1 MIDLIAAI
9 ASAGL
14 TPPSYIKAGAITRFS
29 TSSKSNDKSGWVMPF
44 ANGKGAVFGDWK
56 TGEVHNWF
64 VDGVSSSNDYEREQ
78 AIQAAKEERDFAYSN
93 AAFNAQELYAKLPP
107 VESHD
112 YLTRKNVKSD
122 AGLRVYNNSLV
133 IPVYDAKRE
142 IQSLQYIMTD
152 GTKRFFTGG
161 KMQGGYYTIGT
172 PSDMVLIA
180 EGYATAM
187 TLHEATAQCVVVA
200 FNAGNLKPVCDMVKS
215 NFNGRIIICADNDA
229 SGVGIKKANDCGV
242 EVIYPSVI
250 GEDYN
255 DMMQRTGIEAV
266 RDAVLGRKQDLF
278 VSVADMMR
286 GVKRADWV
294 IKNVL
299 EKGSNTLLFGE
310 SGACKSLIALDWA
323 YCIGI
328 GLDWHNHKTKRGTV
342 VYIAGEGHRGLA
354 MRMQALSQ
362 KYEGTQPDNIYFS
375 TKSIDMLNT
384 DAVMRVSQVIDDM
397 LKGQTPDVIFIDTL
411 HRNMQGDENSS
422 EDMAVFYTNIELLAK
437 KYNAAIVTVH
447 HSGHGDKGRA
457 RGSSAIKAGMDAE
470 FCMTKQSAKDVTFS
484 CTKSKDFN
492 AGNNIEFRIKVVDL
506 HGEVFYDE
514 DEGKQI
520 QGIFLEYAGVQEVVK
535 ELKKGTQQCLDG
547 LKEAIKATQKLGGG
561 RTLVGENEFVV
572 STEEWRP
579 FAYEYITD
587 TNKRRAFSDGVKD
600 LLKQELIIND
610 GVYYWVK

>member
-1 MIDLIAAI
+1 MIELIAAI

-14 TPPSYIKAGAITRFS
+14 TPPTYIKSGAITRFS
-29 TSSKSNDKSGWVMPF
+29 TSSKQNDKSGWVMPF
-44 ANGKGAVFGDWK
+44 ADGKGAVFGDWK

-64 VDGVSSSNDYEREQ
+64 VDGVSSSSDYEREQ

-112 YLTRKNVKSD
+112 YLTRKGIKSD
-122 AGLRVYNNSLV
+122 KGLRSYNSALV
-133 IPVYDAKRE
+133 IPVYDVKGE
-142 IQSLQYIMTD
+142 IQSLQYIATD
-152 GTKRFFTGG
+152 GTKRFFSGG

-187 TLHEATAQCVVVA
+187 TLHQATGHCVVVA
-200 FNAGNLKPVCDMVKS
+200 FNAGNLKPVCDMVRS
-215 NFNGRIIICADNDA
+215 QFSGRVIICADNDA
-229 SGVGIKKANDCGV
+229 SGVGIKKASACGV
-242 EVIYPSVI
+242 EVIYPPIV

-255 DMMQRTGIEAV
+255 DMMQRCGIDEVRTAV
-266 RDAVLGRKQDLF
+266 VGRKQDLF
-278 VSVADMMR
+278 ISVADMMR
-286 GVKRADWV
+286 GVKRADWI

-323 YCIGI
+323 YCIGLGI
-328 GLDWHNHKTKRGTV
+328 DWHNHKTKKGTV

-362 KYEGTQPDNIYFS
+362 KYDGTQPDNIYFS
-375 TKSIDMLNT
+375 TKSVDMLNVET
-384 DAVMRVSQVIDDM
+384 VMRVSQVIDD
-397 LKGQTPDVIFIDTL
+397 LEIGKTPDVIFIDTL

-422 EDMAVFYTNIELLAK
+422 EDMAIFYTNIEMLAK
-437 KYNAAIVTVH
+437 KYNCAIVVVH

-457 RGSSAIKAGMDAE
+457 RGSSSIKAGMDAE
-470 FCMTKQSAKDVTFS
+470 FCMTKQSARDVTFS

-492 AGNNIEFRIKVVDL
+492 AGTNMEFKINVVDL
-506 HGEVFYDE
+506 EGDVFFDE
-514 DEGKQI
+514 DEQAQI
-520 QGIFLEYAGVQEVVK
+520 QGVYLDYVGVQDVVK
-535 ELKKGTQQCLDG
+535 ELKKGTQQCLDS
-547 LKEAIKATQKLGGG
+547 LKDAIKSTQKLGGG

-572 STEEWRP
+572 SLEEWRP
-579 FAYEYITD
+579 FAYEYITG
-587 TNKRRAFSDGVKD
+587 TNNRRVFRDGVAD
-600 LLKQELIIND
+600 LIKQELINND
-610 GVYYWVK
+610 GVYYWLK